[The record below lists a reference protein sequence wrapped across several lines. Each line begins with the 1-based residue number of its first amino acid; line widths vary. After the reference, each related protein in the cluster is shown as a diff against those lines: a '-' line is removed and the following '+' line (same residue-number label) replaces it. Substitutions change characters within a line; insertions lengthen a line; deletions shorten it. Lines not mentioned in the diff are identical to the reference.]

1 MSKTSNF
8 STLFR
13 RLLPAFSKS
22 PFKKDEEN
30 EENPVPEMIEENEA
44 SPLNDAS
51 APSNH
56 QSRISEAHST
66 VSVKRFETYPSENK
80 WTDLVK
86 LPLASGV

>member
-1 MSKTSNF
+1 
-8 STLFR
+8 
-13 RLLPAFSKS
+13 
-22 PFKKDEEN
+22 
-30 EENPVPEMIEENEA
+30 MIEENEA

-86 LPLASGV
+86 LPLASGVWNTDRAPVAPWYCNDNCFQ